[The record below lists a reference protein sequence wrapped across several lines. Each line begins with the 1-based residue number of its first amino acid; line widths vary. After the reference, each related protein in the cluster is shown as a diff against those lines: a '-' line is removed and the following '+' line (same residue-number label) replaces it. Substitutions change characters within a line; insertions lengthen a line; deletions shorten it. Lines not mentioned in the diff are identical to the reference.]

1 MTRGDLVVTP
11 SNYIAGYLKANYDFD
26 AKKLR
31 VIPRAIDRAKFDPA
45 KLDGEFT
52 ARVRRE
58 WRTEGRFVV
67 MGIGRITQLKG
78 YDVLIRAMAKLP
90 ERFMLVIVG
99 EAERLRRDVEDRL
112 KALVAGLGLSDRVVF
127 AGNQSKVAE
136 CISVADVVVS
146 ANTKKP
152 EAFGR
157 SMAEALAMGRPVV
170 ARAFGGA
177 LDVVRDGVDGVLV
190 PCDGSVPVEDEFAAA
205 VEKVAEMKFS
215 GLRESALE
223 RFSFDAMLEKSLD
236 VYRELSRPRRPAHKE

>member
-1 MTRGDLVVTP
+1 
-11 SNYIAGYLKANYDFD
+11 
-26 AKKLR
+26 
-31 VIPRAIDRAKFDPA
+31 
-45 KLDGEFT
+45 
-52 ARVRRE
+52 
-58 WRTEGRFVV
+58 
-67 MGIGRITQLKG
+67 MGLGRITQLKG

-99 EAERLRRDVEDRL
+99 EAERLRRDVEERL
-112 KALVAGLGLSDRVVF
+112 RSLVAELALSERVVF

-177 LDVVRDGVDGVLV
+177 V
-190 PCDGSVPVEDEFAAA
+190 S
-205 VEKVAEMKFS
+205 K
-215 GLRESALE
+215 ALGIA
-223 RFSFDAMLEKSLD
+223 R
-236 VYRELSRPRRPAHKE
+236 